1 MEERIP
7 HADWSSLRPWNGFGR
22 KDLGFRAKGKGELVR
37 ERGKERKQYNNLW
50 EQSQDSKHVI
60 YNFRSGLSG

>member
-7 HADWSSLRPWNGFGR
+7 HADWSSLRLWDGFGR

-37 ERGKERKQYNNLW
+37 ERGRERKWCNNVW
-50 EQSQDSKHVI
+50 K
-60 YNFRSGLSG
+60 